1 MKRHLH
7 ILLAC
12 ALLLTG
18 CASGATGATGATAA
32 ASSAPAPAQSTPA
45 AASAPVEK
53 TQAKSDETA
62 GAEIA
67 FEFTGKV
74 LALTPTTVL
83 VAVDKD
89 CALYKSSDQVTFGTR
104 GLAAI
109 GVQEGDRVRVGCG
122 EMIRETYP
130 AQVDARTWE
139 VLEAEPAAEPVVY
152 DRSGDSMS
160 VTLPADWEYEQYDE
174 LADPTPAAE
183 DETDPAADVPAD
195 PEVIGHTIAFWPSAD
210 PGCRVELTVEK
221 QALGICGTGVTFE
234 ERTFANAGPGTVAYE
249 DHDEGRWLLVIF
261 AAEDGRYTVRWSP
274 DHAQLETYEET
285 FWSIVDTITV
295 GNEV

>member
-18 CASGATGATGATAA
+18 CAGGATGAASSAA
-32 ASSAPAPAQSTPA
+32 ASSQPAPAKSSSA
-45 AASAPVEK
+45 SESAPIEPSGKAKVEM
-53 TQAKSDETA
+53 
-62 GAEIA
+62 
-67 FEFTGKV
+67 EFTGTV

-83 VAVDKD
+83 VAVDED
-89 CALYKSSDQVTFGTR
+89 CALFESSDQVTFGTR
-104 GLAAI
+104 GLESI
-109 GVQEGDRVRVGCG
+109 GVAEGDRVRVGCG

-160 VTLPADWEYEQYDE
+160 VTLPADWEYEQNDE

-221 QALGICGTGVTFE
+221 QALGICGTGVTCE
-234 ERTFANAGPGTVAYE
+234 ERTFAHAGPGTVAYE
-249 DHDEGRWLLVIF
+249 DHDGGRWLLVIF

-274 DHAQLETYEET
+274 DHAQLETYEDA

>member
-18 CASGATGATGATAA
+18 CASGTSGATGATGATGA

-45 AASAPVEK
+45 AASAPVETK
-53 TQAKSDETA
+53 VKSDETA
-62 GAEIA
+62 GDEIA

-152 DRSGDSMS
+152 DRSGDSM
-160 VTLPADWEYEQYDE
+160 
-174 LADPTPAAE
+174 
-183 DETDPAADVPAD
+183 
-195 PEVIGHTIAFWPSAD
+195 
-210 PGCRVELTVEK
+210 
-221 QALGICGTGVTFE
+221 
-234 ERTFANAGPGTVAYE
+234 
-249 DHDEGRWLLVIF
+249 
-261 AAEDGRYTVRWSP
+261 
-274 DHAQLETYEET
+274 
-285 FWSIVDTITV
+285 
-295 GNEV
+295 

>member
-18 CASGATGATGATAA
+18 CASGASGA
-32 ASSAPAPAQSTPA
+32 ASSAPASAQSTPPA
-45 AASAPVEK
+45 VVSAPVEVQPK
-53 TQAKSDETA
+53 ADETA
-62 GAEIA
+62 GDEIA

-89 CALYKSSDQVTFGTR
+89 CALFESSDQVTFSTR
-104 GLAAI
+104 GLEGIEVA
-109 GVQEGDRVRVGCG
+109 EGDRVRVGCG

-130 AQVDARTWE
+130 AQVDARTWK
-139 VLEAEPAAEPVVY
+139 VLEAEPVAEPVVY

-160 VTLPADWEYEQYDE
+160 VILPADWAYEQYDE
-174 LADPTPAAE
+174 LADPTPTE
-183 DETDPAADVPAD
+183 ETDVPLD
-195 PEVIGHTIAFWPSAD
+195 PVVTGHTIAFWPSAD
-210 PGCRVELTVEK
+210 PDCRVELTVEK

-234 ERTFANAGPGTVAYE
+234 ERTFAHAGPGTVAYE